1 MRKKMY
7 TICIEGD
14 FVKLTVKKILEIC
27 NGSLLCGND
36 QLVLESFSKD
46 TRTIQKGDCYVG
58 IKGENFD
65 GNTFWQDAIKRGAFA
80 CLLDSFQGKIEEN
93 PNYTIIL
100 VEDSV
105 KALQDLA
112 TYVREQLDIPV
123 IAITG
128 SVGKTSTKDM
138 IAAVLEEKYKV
149 LKSPGNLNGQIGL
162 PLNIL
167 SYKDEEAIV
176 LEMGM
181 NDFGQIE
188 KLSLIAKP
196 TIAVITNIGT
206 AHIGILGSRE
216 NILKAKLEILTGM
229 KEQTPLVINQDNDL
243 LEKVHLKDHP
253 IVGCSINK
261 EAIVEATNIEVTKGK
276 TFFEVSYNNEK
287 EKIELPLMGE
297 IFVSNALLAIA
308 VGSLLEI
315 PLDKIKHGL
324 ESLNTEQNHMKF
336 FHLKNA
342 ITLIDDSYN
351 SNLEAVESALKTLL
365 KYPGKRH
372 VAVLGDILEMEDYAK
387 EIHQKIGSLKEILE
401 LDALFLQGKEVQY
414 IKEKA
419 LEKNMNPQK
428 IFYFE
433 DQESLKMNL
442 QSFLQEGDVVLVK
455 ASNGMHFHLIVDF
468 LKEMNENIKEK
479 VRKKKD
485 LW

>member
-1 MRKKMY
+1 MY

-36 QLVLESFSKD
+36 QLVIESYSKD

-58 IKGENFD
+58 IKGDSFD
-65 GNTFWQDAIKRGAFA
+65 GNTFWKEAIEKGASA
-80 CLLDSFQGKIEEN
+80 CLLDSFQGKIDDET
-93 PNYTIIL
+93 NYTILL

-138 IAAVLEEKYKV
+138 IASVLEEKYKV

-167 SYKDEEAIV
+167 SYKDEEAMV

-188 KLSLIAKP
+188 KLSFIAKP
-196 TIAVITNIGT
+196 TMAVITNIGT

-216 NILKAKLEILTGM
+216 NILKAKLEILKGM

-243 LEKVHLKDHP
+243 LEKLHLENHP
-253 IVGCSINK
+253 IVGCSITK
-261 EAIVEATNIEVTKGK
+261 EAVVEAKNIEVTKGK
-276 TFFEVSYNNEK
+276 TRFEVSYKEEK
-287 EKIELPLMGE
+287 ETIELPLMGE

-315 PLDKIKHGL
+315 PLNKIKHGL

-372 VAVLGDILEMEDYAK
+372 IAVLGDILEMEDYAK
-387 EIHQKIGSLKEILE
+387 EIHQKIGSLEEILK
-401 LDALFLQGKEVQY
+401 LDALFLQGKEVRY

-419 LEKNMNPQK
+419 LEKNMNSQK

-442 QSFLQEGDVVLVK
+442 QSFLQEGDVILIK
-455 ASNGMHFHLIVDF
+455 ASNGMHFHLLVDF
-468 LKEMNENIKEK
+468 LKEMN
-479 VRKKKD
+479 
-485 LW
+485 